1 MQPRA
6 NWKGYLKLGLVRC
19 PAALFTAASESD
31 RVRFNTL
38 NRATGNRVRRE
49 FVDSETEKPVGREEQ
64 VKGYETGDDTYV
76 VLEQDEIDAAIP
88 ESTKTIG
95 IEAFIPCDDV
105 DLKFIDKPYYL
116 APTTKAGE
124 EAFAVIRAAMA
135 AESVAGL
142 ARTVLFRRERVLL
155 LRPHDAGLLAST
167 LHYDYEMRD
176 ETEIFEDIPKLKLAG
191 EMLDLAKHIIKTK
204 RGKFDPRAFDDRYEE
219 ALVEVIRAKQA
230 GTPIKKAPPRKDEKV
245 VDLLD
250 ALRRSAGRTAAAE
263 EAPAKKAVSKN
274 PAAKRKAKA
283 KTPPPRRSTIT
294 RKAG

>member
-6 NWKGYLKLGLVRC
+6 NWKGYLKLGLVTC

-64 VKGYETGDDTYV
+64 VKGYETGDDAYV

-155 LRPHDAGLLAST
+155 LRPHDSGLLAST

>member
-6 NWKGYLKLGLVRC
+6 NWKGYLKLGLVTC

-64 VKGYETGDDTYV
+64 VKGYETGDDAYV

-155 LRPHDAGLLAST
+155 LRPHDSGLLAST

-250 ALRRSAGRTAAAE
+250 ALRRSAGRSAAAE

>member
-1 MQPRA
+1 MLPRA
-6 NWKGYLKLGLVRC
+6 NWKGYLKLGLVTC
-19 PAALFTAASESD
+19 PVALFTAASESE
-31 RVRFNTL
+31 RVRFHTL

-49 FVDSETEKPVGREEQ
+49 FVDSETEKPVDREQQ
-64 VKGYETGDDTYV
+64 VKGYETGDDEYV
-76 VLEQDEIDAAIP
+76 ILEQDEIDAAIP

-95 IEAFIPCDDV
+95 IEAFIPCDQV

-116 APTTKAGE
+116 APTTKSAE
-124 EAFAVIRAAMA
+124 EAFAVIRAAME

-167 LHYDYEMRD
+167 LHYDYEMRN
-176 ETEIFEDIPKLKLAG
+176 EAEIFEDIPKLKLSA

-219 ALVEVIRAKQA
+219 ALVEVIRAKLA
-230 GTPIKKAPPRKDEKV
+230 GKPVKKAAPRKDEKV
-245 VDLLD
+245 IDLLD
-250 ALRRSAGRTAAAE
+250 ALRKSAGRQTAAGKTPSAK
-263 EAPAKKAVSKN
+263 PASKG
-274 PAAKRKAKA
+274 KAKA
-283 KTPPPRRSTIT
+283 KPKTAPPKRSTIT